1 MITNI
6 NLTVQYGL
14 LGLIFV
20 LTLGAVYLLSRLAPK
35 LGLLAEPGEHRLH
48 QESTPM
54 VGGLAMYIG
63 LICGLLLIDTSFAP
77 LLPSL
82 FLMCAVGALDDR
94 YKLPSWVRFVAQ
106 GAAVYLMI
114 LFTSVV
120 LVDLGFLFSGT
131 DRILMGRFWSVS
143 MTIFAC
149 IGVINA
155 INMSDGLDG
164 LAGTLVFIVLLSLL
178 LIGHPASGF
187 IVVCLSVIAG
197 FLFWNIRLGR
207 SRASAFMGDAGSTM
221 LGLIVAF
228 LLIQYSQI
236 EKGIWPVTALWFL
249 ALPLIDAVAVL
260 IVRPLRGRSPFSADR
275 VHYHHQLLDRGF
287 SVNATLL
294 IAITLQLLFIAA
306 GIILWKIRLAEH
318 LQLALFLIIFF
329 AYLVRLYY
337 FSGKTVKQDK

>member
-1 MITNI
+1 MTDVSLI
-6 NLTVQYGL
+6 VQYGL

-20 LTLGAVYLLSRLAPK
+20 LTLGAVYLLSRFASK

-48 QESTPM
+48 QEPTPM
-54 VGGLAMYIG
+54 VGGLAMYLG
-63 LICGLLLIDTSFAP
+63 LICGLILIDNSFAP

-94 YKLPSWVRFVAQ
+94 YGLPSWVRFVAQ
-106 GAAVYLMI
+106 GVAVYLMT
-114 LFTSVV
+114 LFTSVI
-120 LVDLGFLFSGT
+120 LIDLGYLFSGT
-131 DRILMGRFWSVS
+131 DRILMSGLWPIS

-155 INMSDGLDG
+155 VNMSDGLDG
-164 LAGTLVFIVLLSLL
+164 LAGTLVFIVLLTLL
-178 LIGHPASGF
+178 LIGHPTQSF
-187 IVVCLSVIAG
+187 IAICLSVIAG
-197 FLFWNIRLGR
+197 FLVWNIRLGR
-207 SRASAFMGDAGSTM
+207 ARARVFMGDAGSTM

-228 LLIQYSQI
+228 LLIQYSQQ

-275 VHYHHQLLDRGF
+275 VHYHHQFLDRGF

-294 IAITLQLLFIAA
+294 IAITLQLVFIAV
-306 GIILWKIRLAEH
+306 GIALWKIRLAEH
-318 LQLALFLIIFF
+318 LQLALFLILFF
-329 AYLVRLYY
+329 TYLLRLYY
-337 FSGKTVKQDK
+337 FSGKSVKVD